1 MKKRF
6 VMMLALAS
14 SLILAEQARADYVRI
29 VTGDYFAPF
38 TGRDLPDGGIM
49 TEIVRRAF
57 EIAGYDEAEII
68 WRSWRQG
75 FDMTVKGE
83 VEGTFPYAYTPF
95 RARSV
100 LFSEPVASL
109 SAFGWFAK
117 IRENFE
123 TIDDLNG
130 KTLCLPLGYAELG
143 RTSQLLASGRATRH
157 APPDMTTCFKLLT
170 AGRVDVVVAPIA
182 EARDSMKAAGFDI
195 DQFGHVDE
203 ALSTMPLHFVVGLSH
218 PGAGKIIQDFNTALG
233 AMRDSGELD
242 QILSQARY

>member
-1 MKKRF
+1 MKKQW
-6 VMMLALAS
+6 VMMLVLTAS
-14 SLILAEQARADYVRI
+14 LMMATQAKADHVRI

-57 EIAGYDEAEII
+57 EIAGYDHAEII

-75 FDMTVKGE
+75 YDMTVRGE

-109 SAFGWFAK
+109 SAFGWYAK
-117 IRENFE
+117 SRQNFE

-130 KTLCLPLGYAELG
+130 AALCLPLGYAELG
-143 RTSQLLASGRATRH
+143 RTSQMLATGRATRH
-157 APPDMTTCFKLLT
+157 APPDMRTCFKLLG
-170 AGRVDVVVAPIA
+170 AGRVDIVVAPRS
-182 EARDSMKAAGFDI
+182 EARDSMRAAGLELGH
-195 DQFGHVDE
+195 FGHIDE
-203 ALSTMPLHFVVGLSH
+203 PLSTMPLHFVIGLNH
-218 PGAGKIIQDFNTALG
+218 PRAGKIMQDFNTAL
-233 AMRDSGELD
+233 RELDESGELAVL
-242 QILSQARY
+242 LSRAQY

>member
-1 MKKRF
+1 MKKKW
-6 VMMLALAS
+6 VMMLALAA
-14 SLILAEQARADYVRI
+14 SLMMAVQARADHVRI

-57 EIAGYDEAEII
+57 EIAGYDHAEII

-75 FDMTVKGE
+75 YDMTVKGE

-117 IRENFE
+117 SQERFE

-130 KTLCLPLGYAELG
+130 AVLCLPLGYAELG
-143 RTSQLLASGRATRH
+143 RKTSCWA
-157 APPDMTTCFKLLT
+157 
-170 AGRVDVVVAPIA
+170 
-182 EARDSMKAAGFDI
+182 
-195 DQFGHVDE
+195 
-203 ALSTMPLHFVVGLSH
+203 
-218 PGAGKIIQDFNTALG
+218 PGARPVMHRPICVPVSNFLPPGGL
-233 AMRDSGELD
+233 
-242 QILSQARY
+242 ILSWLRDQKHVIPCGQPGWNWIISGISTSRCRPCHCISWSA

>member
-1 MKKRF
+1 MKKQW
-6 VMMLALAS
+6 VMMLVLTAS
-14 SLILAEQARADYVRI
+14 LMMATQAKADHVRI

-57 EIAGYDEAEII
+57 EIAGYDHAEII

-75 FDMTVKGE
+75 YDMTVRGE

-109 SAFGWFAK
+109 PAFGWYAK
-117 IRENFE
+117 SRQNFE

-130 KTLCLPLGYAELG
+130 AALCLPLGYAELG
-143 RTSQLLASGRATRH
+143 RTSQMLATGRATRH
-157 APPDMTTCFKLLT
+157 APPDYAYLFQTSGSR
-170 AGRVDVVVAPIA
+170 AGRYCRGP
-182 EARDSMKAAGFDI
+182 
-195 DQFGHVDE
+195 
-203 ALSTMPLHFVVGLSH
+203 
-218 PGAGKIIQDFNTALG
+218 ALG
-233 AMRDSGELD
+233 STRFHAGGRVGTGSFR
-242 QILSQARY
+242 AY